1 MRPVTVILLVIAAVP
16 RVSDVGWTDALL
28 TSSYVNIISMRLLM
42 ICNEQKPGE
51 NELRENGQKT
61 GRNLEKWQKCEMFLK
76 IFL

>member
-16 RVSDVGWTDALL
+16 RVSDVGWTDAVL
-28 TSSYVNIISMRLLM
+28 TSSYVNIIYRRLLM

-61 GRNLEKWQKCEMFLK
+61 GGKLGKVAEM
-76 IFL
+76 